1 MMRITQD
8 LLYKF
13 ARETVKQR
21 QRSEPDLHAAY
32 LCGSVLSESP
42 LLGGVTD
49 IDLVLVHKYQTPV
62 DRETVGVTND
72 VSLDIVHKRQ
82 EDFNQPRSLRQD
94 PWMGYPLTHNHI
106 LLFDT
111 DHWLEFVQSSVS
123 ADFHRP
129 DNVLSRVNH
138 FLNEAREQWFSLI
151 QTPSETHTAWLHR
164 YLEILALAANAIS
177 GLIGPPLTTR
187 RFLTSFN
194 QRTLTLGVPNLITG
208 FLGLLGFSDQ
218 ERGSLARWAEGLDAD
233 FNHLLEVAVPPVHL
247 TACRQPYYLEGVKAL
262 MENETPNQALWPL
275 LRIWTD
281 LHLSMPEPSP
291 GLEVWQDCLN
301 SLNLTEDQSSNKGTA
316 LDAYLDTLEVNIE
329 SWAEAYGI

>member
-1 MMRITQD
+1 MRITQE
-8 LLYKF
+8 LLHKF

-32 LCGSVLSESP
+32 LCGSVLSEFP

-49 IDLVLVHKYQTPV
+49 IDLVLVHKYQVPV
-62 DRETVGVTND
+62 ERETIGLTND
-72 VSLDIVHKRQ
+72 VSLDIDHKRQ
-82 EDFNQPRSLRQD
+82 EDFENPRHLRQA
-94 PWMGYPLTHNHI
+94 PWMGYPLTYNHI

-111 DHWLEFVQSSVS
+111 DHWLEFVQASVS
-123 ADFHRP
+123 SDFHRP
-129 DNVLSRVNH
+129 DNVLARVNL
-138 FLNEAREQWFSLI
+138 FLSEAREQWFSLI

-164 YLEILALAANAIS
+164 YLEILALAANAIA

-194 QRTLTLGVPNLITG
+194 QRTHTLGVPNLIAG
-208 FLGLLGFSDQ
+208 FFGLLGFSDQ
-218 ERGSLARWAEGLDAD
+218 ERGSLARWVEGLDAD
-233 FNHLLEVAVPPVHL
+233 FDHLLETSVPPAHL
-247 TACRQPYYLEGVKAL
+247 TACRQPYYLEGIKAL
-262 MENETPNQALWPL
+262 MEYETPDQALWPL

-281 LHLSMPEPSP
+281 IHLSMTKPSP
-291 GLEVWQDCLN
+291 SLEVWQGCLK
-301 SLNLTEDQSSNKGTA
+301 SLNLTEEQSSQKATA